1 MTTEDYL
8 DKALKYATERY
19 EARRYDGEDSPVMS
33 DWGEDYEAWVELF
46 RWTRFAYLDATSA
59 ASGPEDLNVYL
70 ANPLHKMVIEAAKIL
85 VEEKGL

>member
-19 EARRYDGEDSPVMS
+19 EDRHYEGEDTPGLS
-33 DWGEDYEAWVELF
+33 DWGEDYEEWVKLF
-46 RWTRFAYLDATSA
+46 RWTRYAYLDATSA
-59 ASGPEDLNVYL
+59 ASKPELLNVYL
-70 ANPLHKMVIEAAKIL
+70 ANPLHKMVTEAAKIL